1 VKFKDSYLKSS
12 TELTYT
18 EWLENSHEKVCL
30 ENSKHY
36 ESANKNFRK
45 LTEAKDRIKELE
57 GSFDLFLKDIEGSKF
72 SQLDKDNIKKQF
84 LKRFNLLNKEK

>member
-1 VKFKDSYLKSS
+1 MKFKDSYLKSS

-36 ESANKNFRK
+36 ESANKNFGK
-45 LTEAKDRIKELE
+45 LTEAQDRIKELE
-57 GSFDLFLKDIEGSKF
+57 EFLTEIKDKRALSHPWSET
-72 SQLDKDNIKKQF
+72 LD
-84 LKRFNLLNKEK
+84 NLLNRGK